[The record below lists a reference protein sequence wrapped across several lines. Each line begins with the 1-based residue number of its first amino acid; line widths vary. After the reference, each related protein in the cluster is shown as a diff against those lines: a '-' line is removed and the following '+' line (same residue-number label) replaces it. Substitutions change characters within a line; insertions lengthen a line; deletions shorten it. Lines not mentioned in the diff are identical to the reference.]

1 MSHVWPPHPPDHLAA
16 YLEASAARAPDRV
29 AVVDVDGAPLTFAA
43 LDDRAERVA
52 AFLRSRGVRP
62 GDRVALVLSKGAAAL
77 AVMLGALK
85 AGAAYVPIDAGAP
98 AERSRSILA
107 GCGAR
112 ALFAAPRNLEALV
125 SAGPSALPETVVVV
139 PPPGGGAVQGGS
151 ASRGGAGLAVP
162 LRDVLAH
169 ERAPLD
175 RGARRGADLA
185 CILYTSGSTG
195 VPKGVMITHENAVSF
210 VEWCSEAFS
219 LTPEDRV
226 SSHAPFHFDLSVFDI
241 YVSLRHGAEVHLIA
255 EEVGQDPRALARFI
269 ADRRLTVWYS
279 APSILA
285 LMAQLGNLGR
295 VDASSL
301 RIVLFAGEVFPVRH
315 LRRLVELWPGPAYYN
330 LYGPTETNVCT
341 FARIPTPVPEDRTEP
356 YPIGDPC
363 SHCAALVLDVEGRP
377 VEPGACG
384 LLYISGPSVFAGYW
398 GAPEETAARFVERDG
413 KRWFNT
419 GDVVRLDP
427 GSGYTYVERLDRMVK
442 RRGYRIELGEVESG
456 LYRHEQTREAAVVAV
471 ADPEGVRIVAFLVS
485 RTGARPT
492 IIELKQLCAAVLPSY
507 MSPDAFVF
515 VDALPR
521 TSTGKVD
528 YRALARRLSADAGQ
542 PIGPER

>member
-1 MSHVWPPHPPDHLAA
+1 MNQVKPSHRPDHLAA

-29 AVVDVDGAPLTFAA
+29 AVVDVDGAPLTFQA

-62 GDRVALVLSKGAAAL
+62 GDRVGFILPKGAAAL
-77 AVMLGALK
+77 AVMFGALK

-98 AERSRSILA
+98 SERNLSILA
-107 GCGAR
+107 GCGVR
-112 ALFAAPRNLEALV
+112 ALFALQRNLEALV
-125 SAGPSALPETVVVV
+125 SAAPSVLPETVVVV
-139 PPPGGGAVQGGS
+139 PPPGGDGG
-151 ASRGGAGLAVP
+151 ASRGLASAAVP

-169 ERAPLD
+169 DRAPLEK
-175 RGARRGADLA
+175 GARRASDLA

-210 VEWCSEAFS
+210 VEWCSEVFA
-219 LTPEDRV
+219 LTPEDRF
-226 SSHAPFHFDLSVFDI
+226 SSHAPLHFDLSVFDV
-241 YVSLRHGAEVHLIA
+241 YVSLKHGAQVHLIA
-255 EEVGQDPRALARFI
+255 EDVGQDPRSLARLI
-269 ADRRLTVWYS
+269 AERRLTVWYS

-285 LMAQLGNLGR
+285 LMTQFGGLER

-301 RIVLFAGEVFPVRH
+301 RLVLFAGEVFPVRH
-315 LRRLVELWPGPAYYN
+315 LRRLVELWPGPDYYN

-341 FARIPTPVPEDRTEP
+341 FARIPTPIPQDRTEP

-363 SHCAALVLDVEGRP
+363 SHCVALVLDQEGRP
-377 VEPGACG
+377 VEAGASG

-398 GAPEETAARFVERDG
+398 GAPEETAARFIERG
-413 KRWFNT
+413 GARWFNT
-419 GDVVRLDP
+419 GDVVRLEP
-427 GSGYTYVERLDRMVK
+427 GSGYVYVGRVDRMVK

-456 LYRHEQTREAAVVAV
+456 LYRQEQTREAAVVAV
-471 ADPEGVRIVAFLVS
+471 TEPEGVRIVAFLVS

-492 IIELKQLCAAVLPSY
+492 LIELKQFCAAVLPSY
-507 MSPDAFVF
+507 MSPDTFIF
-515 VDALPR
+515 LDALPR

-528 YRALARRLSADAGQ
+528 YQALARLASAGAGE
-542 PIGPER
+542 PNRRDR

>member
-1 MSHVWPPHPPDHLAA
+1 MKPSHRPDHLAV
-16 YLEASAARAPDRV
+16 YLEASAARVPDRI
-29 AVVDVDGAPLTFAA
+29 AVVDVDGTALTFEE

-62 GDRVALVLSKGAAAL
+62 GDRVGLILSKGAAAL
-77 AVMLGALK
+77 AVMFGALK

-98 AERSRSILA
+98 TERNRSILA
-107 GCGAR
+107 GCGVR
-112 ALFAAPRNLEALV
+112 ALFALPRNLAALV
-125 SAGPSALPETVVVV
+125 SAAPSVVPETVVVV
-139 PPPGGGAVQGGS
+139 SPPSGGAVGDGG
-151 ASRGGAGLAVP
+151 ASRGLAGPAVP

-169 ERAPLD
+169 ERAPLET
-175 RGARRGADLA
+175 GTRRASDLA

-210 VEWCSEAFS
+210 VEWCSEVFV
-219 LTPEDRV
+219 LTPEDRF

-241 YVSLRHGAEVHLIA
+241 YVSLRHGAQVHLIA
-255 EEVGQDPRALARFI
+255 ENVGQDPRSLARFI
-269 ADRRLTVWYS
+269 AERRLTVWYS

-285 LMAQLGNLGR
+285 LMAQFGSLER

-301 RIVLFAGEVFPVRH
+301 RLVLFAGEVFPVMH
-315 LRRLVELWPGPAYYN
+315 LRRLVELWPGPDYYN

-341 FARIPTPVPEDRTEP
+341 FARIPAPIPQDRTEP

-363 SHCAALVLDVEGRP
+363 SHCAALVLDQEGRP
-377 VEPGACG
+377 VEAGACG
-384 LLYISGPSVFAGYW
+384 LLYVSGPSVFAGYW

-413 KRWFNT
+413 TRWFNT

-427 GSGYTYVERLDRMVK
+427 GSGYIYVGRVDRMVK

-456 LYRHEQTREAAVVAV
+456 LYRQEQTREAAVVAV
-471 ADPEGVRIVAFLVS
+471 TEPEGVKIVAFLVS
-485 RTGARPT
+485 WTGARPT
-492 IIELKQLCAAVLPSY
+492 LIELKQFCAAVLPSY
-507 MSPDAFVF
+507 MSPDAFIF
-515 VDALPR
+515 LDSLPR

-528 YRALARRLSADAGQ
+528 YQALARLLSADAGE
-542 PIGPER
+542 PNCRNR